1 MSILTARQLTA
12 QIKDAV
18 ESGFPYV
25 WVRGEVTN
33 VSRPSSGHIYFSL
46 KDENAL
52 LQAVWFKGSQKERET
67 FDPLT
72 GEVFEDGPRTSLAGT
87 LRNGQQIICAGRL
100 TVYAPRGGY
109 QLVVELAQDSGEGQ
123 LHLALEALK
132 RKLAEKGYFSLERKR
147 PIPEHPHRVA
157 VLTAPSGAAIR
168 DFLRLSGERIAEAL
182 DDENRRGWADV
193 LVLIRGG
200 GSLQDLWAFNDER
213 VADAVYRSRIPVVA
227 GIGHEVDTS
236 IADMVADLR
245 AATPSHAA
253 QLLWPE
259 RQWYAQLVDDLEA
272 NLLEAAERRLSQADQ
287 RLDTL
292 GRALAWLSPERGLA
306 RLEERFGTLA
316 RRLDF
321 ALEQKL
327 ERTDARLRFLEAGMS
342 RYAESRVL
350 DTRLEQT
357 AALTRRLRQAQA
369 LRLEQIG
376 GLLDTAS
383 SRLEERFAR
392 QFEGLERQL
401 ERHDLR
407 LRGLDPEGPLERGYA
422 YAFTADGHFVR
433 SIRDVQPGASL
444 TVKIRDGEADTRVTA
459 VRATGESHYIP

>member
-1 MSILTARQLTA
+1 MSILTVRQLTA

-72 GEVFEDGPRTSLAGT
+72 GEVFEDGPRMSLAGT
-87 LRNGQQIICAGRL
+87 LRNGQQVICAGRL

-157 VLTAPSGAAIR
+157 VITAPSGAAIR
-168 DFLRLSGERIAEAL
+168 DFLRLSGERGTGCEIRIHPVPVQGDDAPPRIAEAL

-213 VADAVYRSRIPVVA
+213 VARAIYDCETPIISAV
-227 GIGHEVDTS
+227 GHEPDVT
-236 IADMVADLR
+236 IADFVADAR
-245 AATPSHAA
+245 ASTPS
-253 QLLWPE
+253 
-259 RQWYAQLVDDLEA
+259 
-272 NLLEAAERRLSQADQ
+272 NAAEIAVPDRNDVRARLTALERGMTKTEESRLSALRE
-287 RLDTL
+287 RLT
-292 GRALAWLSPERGLA
+292 
-306 RLEERFGTLA
+306 
-316 RRLDF
+316 
-321 ALEQKL
+321 ALEQK
-327 ERTDARLRFLEAGMS
+327 
-342 RYAESRVL
+342 RVL
-350 DTRLEQT
+350 RDPMAFIADKRLLLDYTQKNLASLAEKQVGERRQRF
-357 AALTRRLRQAQA
+357 AALC
-369 LRLEQIG
+369 
-376 GLLDTAS
+376 AS
-383 SRLEERFAR
+383 LHAMS
-392 QFEGLERQL
+392 
-401 ERHDLR
+401 
-407 LRGLDPEGPLERGYA
+407 PLAVLARGYA
-422 YAFTADGHFVR
+422 VARTANGTVLR
-433 SIRDVQPGASL
+433 SADEVTVGETIDVTLGRGSL
-444 TVKIRDGEADTRVTA
+444 VCTVNETRGENNH
-459 VRATGESHYIP
+459 GKKL

>member
-1 MSILTARQLTA
+1 M
-12 QIKDAV
+12 
-18 ESGFPYV
+18 
-25 WVRGEVTN
+25 
-33 VSRPSSGHIYFSL
+33 
-46 KDENAL
+46 
-52 LQAVWFKGSQKERET
+52 
-67 FDPLT
+67 
-72 GEVFEDGPRTSLAGT
+72 
-87 LRNGQQIICAGRL
+87 
-100 TVYAPRGGY
+100 
-109 QLVVELAQDSGEGQ
+109 VELAQDSGEGQ

-157 VLTAPSGAAIR
+157 VITAPPEPPSGISCGCPESAVPAAKSASTPSPCR
-168 DFLRLSGERIAEAL
+168 GDDAPPRITEAL

-213 VADAVYRSRIPVVA
+213 VAGAVYRSRIPVVA

-316 RRLDF
+316 PPVGFR
-321 ALEQKL
+321 AGTKAG
-327 ERTDARLRFLEAGMS
+327 TD
-342 RYAESRVL
+342 
-350 DTRLEQT
+350 
-357 AALTRRLRQAQA
+357 
-369 LRLEQIG
+369 
-376 GLLDTAS
+376 
-383 SRLEERFAR
+383 
-392 QFEGLERQL
+392 
-401 ERHDLR
+401 
-407 LRGLDPEGPLERGYA
+407 
-422 YAFTADGHFVR
+422 
-433 SIRDVQPGASL
+433 
-444 TVKIRDGEADTRVTA
+444 
-459 VRATGESHYIP
+459 

>member
-1 MSILTARQLTA
+1 MSILTVRQLTA

-72 GEVFEDGPRTSLAGT
+72 GEVFEDGPRMSLAGT
-87 LRNGQQIICAGRL
+87 LRNGQQVICAGRL

-157 VLTAPSGAAIR
+157 VITAPSGAAIR
-168 DFLRLSGERIAEAL
+168 DFLRLSGERGTGCEIRIHPVPVQGDDAPPRIAEAL

-227 GIGHEVDTS
+227 GIGHEVD
-236 IADMVADLR
+236 
-245 AATPSHAA
+245 
-253 QLLWPE
+253 
-259 RQWYAQLVDDLEA
+259 QWYAQLVDDLEA

-327 ERTDARLRFLEAGMS
+327 ERTDARLRFLEARMS

-376 GLLDTAS
+376 GRLDTAS

-459 VRATGESHYIP
+459 VRATGESHDIP

>member
-1 MSILTARQLTA
+1 M
-12 QIKDAV
+12 
-18 ESGFPYV
+18 
-25 WVRGEVTN
+25 
-33 VSRPSSGHIYFSL
+33 
-46 KDENAL
+46 
-52 LQAVWFKGSQKERET
+52 
-67 FDPLT
+67 
-72 GEVFEDGPRTSLAGT
+72 
-87 LRNGQQIICAGRL
+87 
-100 TVYAPRGGY
+100 
-109 QLVVELAQDSGEGQ
+109 
-123 LHLALEALK
+123 
-132 RKLAEKGYFSLERKR
+132 
-147 PIPEHPHRVA
+147 
-157 VLTAPSGAAIR
+157 
-168 DFLRLSGERIAEAL
+168 
-182 DDENRRGWADV
+182 
-193 LVLIRGG
+193 LIRGG

-327 ERTDARLRFLEAGMS
+327 ERTDARLRFLEARMS

-376 GLLDTAS
+376 GRLDTAS

-459 VRATGESHYIP
+459 VRATGESHDIP

>member
-1 MSILTARQLTA
+1 M
-12 QIKDAV
+12 
-18 ESGFPYV
+18 
-25 WVRGEVTN
+25 N
-33 VSRPSSGHIYFSL
+33 
-46 KDENAL
+46 
-52 LQAVWFKGSQKERET
+52 
-67 FDPLT
+67 
-72 GEVFEDGPRTSLAGT
+72 
-87 LRNGQQIICAGRL
+87 
-100 TVYAPRGGY
+100 
-109 QLVVELAQDSGEGQ
+109 
-123 LHLALEALK
+123 
-132 RKLAEKGYFSLERKR
+132 
-147 PIPEHPHRVA
+147 
-157 VLTAPSGAAIR
+157 
-168 DFLRLSGERIAEAL
+168 
-182 DDENRRGWADV
+182 DENRRGWAAC
-193 LVLIRGG
+193 LCYPGG
-200 GSLQDLWAFNDER
+200 GLRSDLWAFNDER

-292 GRALAWLSPERGLA
+292 GRALTWLSPERGLA

-357 AALTRRLRQAQA
+357 AARPAACGGGPCSWSRSGTAGHGLAGA
-369 LRLEQIG
+369 L
-376 GLLDTAS
+376 AS
-383 SRLEERFAR
+383 NSKA
-392 QFEGLERQL
+392 GRQL

-407 LRGLDPEGPLERGYA
+407 LRGLTRRPLERLCHIFYG
-422 YAFTADGHFVR
+422 G
-433 SIRDVQPGASL
+433 QPFRPQHSGCSPAHPD
-444 TVKIRDGEADTRVTA
+444 RQNHDGEADTRVTA
-459 VRATGESHYIP
+459 VRATGESHDIP